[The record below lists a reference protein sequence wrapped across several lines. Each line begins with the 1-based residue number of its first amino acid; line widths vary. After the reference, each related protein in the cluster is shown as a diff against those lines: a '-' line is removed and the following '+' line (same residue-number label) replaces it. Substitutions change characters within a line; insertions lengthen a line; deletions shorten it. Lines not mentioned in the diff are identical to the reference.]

1 MADNEKKYELIINH
15 GIADGFERFEFNR
28 SDFINE
34 LSRRVKRPRKIFLG
48 MGDFLEVG
56 DYNNLIDA
64 LLLDQE
70 IAKLE
75 GILDKNNRKISE
87 ESDIPVSFFKLAV
100 YYPDFLLKD
109 VPVEIISTIGKK
121 ARLFP
126 GAEYFIRNIK
136 YLSPLIFTAIPY
148 DISIEYVKRLGLES
162 SNILATEYKKSV
174 VNSREIYS
182 GDIVR
187 FVSGNRRAIAI
198 EKYMAEQDIRDD
210 EIVYVGRG
218 EAGSTTFSTYNSISF
233 NPTKWI
239 MGRANTT
246 IYGSSLESLL
256 ALFNFDNELY
266 PLLMSERFEES
277 MPSLVV
283 LSSVK
288 EKRDDLVE
296 IELEHRQLQEN
307 IIGLKMEH
315 SEDSYGT
322 LEREI
327 NVMLGASAVNIAAV
341 RNMIFNRL
349 KGFIN
354 EPQLLVRDIYN
365 IAKERYKNLCSA

>member
-1 MADNEKKYELIINH
+1 
-15 GIADGFERFEFNR
+15 
-28 SDFINE
+28 
-34 LSRRVKRPRKIFLG
+34 
-48 MGDFLEVG
+48 
-56 DYNNLIDA
+56 
-64 LLLDQE
+64 
-70 IAKLE
+70 
-75 GILDKNNRKISE
+75 
-87 ESDIPVSFFKLAV
+87 
-100 YYPDFLLKD
+100 
-109 VPVEIISTIGKK
+109 
-121 ARLFP
+121 
-126 GAEYFIRNIK
+126 
-136 YLSPLIFTAIPY
+136 
-148 DISIEYVKRLGLES
+148 
-162 SNILATEYKKSV
+162 
-174 VNSREIYS
+174 
-182 GDIVR
+182 
-187 FVSGNRRAIAI
+187 
-198 EKYMAEQDIRDD
+198 
-210 EIVYVGRG
+210 
-218 EAGSTTFSTYNSISF
+218 
-233 NPTKWI
+233 
-239 MGRANTT
+239 
-246 IYGSSLESLL
+246 
-256 ALFNFDNELY
+256 
-266 PLLMSERFEES
+266 